1 LIQEGSGIGE
11 RVWGSDP
18 ILQGLDLVR
27 AFGDGG
33 SLSRAVDEVSLEV
46 HRGQFVLMMGPSGS
60 GKSTLLAML
69 SGLLR
74 PDEGRVICMGED
86 IWSLNDKEREQFRL
100 DHCGFVFQGYNLFP
114 SLTAREQIELVARWG
129 QGATASEARDMTDV
143 LLERL
148 NLIDRAHLRPAQL
161 SGGEKQRVAIAR
173 TLLKNPKILVFDE
186 ATSAL
191 DSQAE
196 QAIQEQLKDIARN
209 RTTLV
214 IAHRLSTIADAQ
226 QILVM
231 SQGRIVERGTHV
243 ELLAARG
250 MYADMWE
257 RQQARAAET
266 NVAEPSGAAV
276 AVGAG

>member
-1 LIQEGSGIGE
+1 MIQEGSGIGE

-161 SGGEKQRVAIAR
+161 SGGEKQRVAIGRA
-173 TLLKNPKILVFDE
+173 LIKAPDILFADE
-186 ATSAL
+186 PTSAL
-191 DSQAE
+191 DWAHGE
-196 QAIQEQLKDIARN
+196 EVVKMLRQLSKDN
-209 RTTLV
+209 GTTV
-214 IAHRLSTIADAQ
+214 VCVTHDLSLIH
-226 QILVM
+226 I
-231 SQGRIVERGTHV
+231 S
-243 ELLAARG
+243 
-250 MYADMWE
+250 
-257 RQQARAAET
+257 
-266 NVAEPSGAAV
+266 EPTRPY
-276 AVGAG
+276 